1 MIALYTLVLIC
12 VGMLTCLVCLVW
24 VVLTTKDS
32 EDDVTDDVK
41 KKGVWFPWLGIIFV
55 CIGFIVLFVKYG
67 VLPALAGLTLIF

>member
-1 MIALYTLVLIC
+1 MIALYMLVLIC
-12 VGMLTCLVCLVW
+12 VGMLTCLVW

-32 EDDVTDDVK
+32 EDDAK

-55 CIGFIVLFVKYG
+55 CIGFIVLFVEYG

>member
-1 MIALYTLVLIC
+1 MIALYMLALIC

-24 VVLTTKDS
+24 VVLTTKDKDS
-32 EDDVTDDVK
+32 EDDVK